1 MMDDKKNQS
10 LFFYNKIKKNAALF
24 EIKEYVLIL
33 YIIKFNNIYV
43 NVVFLKF
50 HYQIL

>member
-1 MMDDKKNQS
+1 MTRKTN
-10 LFFYNKIKKNAALF
+10 LYFFYNKIKKKILLYF

-50 HYQIL
+50 HFQIL

>member
-1 MMDDKKNQS
+1 MTRKTNLYFSIIK
-10 LFFYNKIKKNAALF
+10 LKKNAALF